1 MAVIAS
7 SWNIRVV
14 LLVSVLKT
22 SLSLEICGDDQKFRN
37 ARSRAVHA
45 NRVGDSDKGHK
56 QTSVTQRQGDY
67 LERRVLISS
76 IHYVQH

>member
-1 MAVIAS
+1 MVVIAS
-7 SWNIRVV
+7 SWHIHVV

-22 SLSLEICGDDQKFRN
+22 SLSLEICGDEQKFRN

-45 NRVGDSDKGHK
+45 NKVRDSDKGHK
-56 QTSVTQRQGDY
+56 QTLVTQRQGDY
-67 LERRVLISS
+67 LERRVFISS